1 MKFSEPAAW
10 LKTET
15 GPARKRIKRDASN
28 LFAQQR
34 PRFQNPRLIAR
45 LLTGHAP
52 LGHNVSVATRRIFLT
67 PSQLL
72 DVDVIKFFL
81 KIQIEFIQSQFET
94 WIYGFDDFNDDIG
107 VIIWNEFQ
115 L

>member
-52 LGHNVSVATRRIFLT
+52 LGRNVSGATRRIFLT

-72 DVDVIKFFL
+72 DFDVICIFF
-81 KIQIEFIQSQFET
+81 
-94 WIYGFDDFNDDIG
+94 
-107 VIIWNEFQ
+107 
-115 L
+115 